1 MLRSLV
7 GFKIAETS
15 IIIYNIDME
24 SKDFDKEKLK
34 VAIEKRNLSIEDFAT
49 QIGITKKSLLAW
61 LRGTTIPYK
70 SKLEKIFKNSNI
82 TEEEISKDYSK
93 LGKIGRNVTEINQ
106 KEFEE
111 TFLPFFELH
120 NMNVMAYTAQKNLN
134 TLKLIDTEFFNGKNI
149 TLVNMDKGKFDK
161 PFYAI
166 NKEIT
171 SIINSMKEVVEKV
184 KPENP
189 QQFIRINNAAKGFL
203 QKAARE
209 MAKENYSSLENDELY
224 FDFSMRVINF
234 INETILESKTLSK
247 WVSDGIIPEDIN
259 IDEISLEKRNLVDYN
274 LKVIYYLFFA
284 YPVLRDRVIQEM
296 MKNPKKYLW
305 FTLAYTFTD
314 DDNFFVELSEKAA
327 QNDKSFDE
335 KMTSHYTNFNELSDD
350 EFYNEYAKR
359 ITDNLADMLSDK
371 DVHKWLKNDYSR
383 VGLSNEVNRK
393 IKLFLIK
400 LVIYNDIDLREK
412 VVKRCEE
419 CLFTLAEKDNLLRL
433 GLSDEKY
440 YDLLEVFSDMA
451 NPKILKKIYN
461 M

>member
-1 MLRSLV
+1 
-7 GFKIAETS
+7 
-15 IIIYNIDME
+15 ME

-184 KPENP
+184 KTENP

-259 IDEISLEKRNLVDYN
+259 IDEI
-274 LKVIYYLFFA
+274 
-284 YPVLRDRVIQEM
+284 
-296 MKNPKKYLW
+296 
-305 FTLAYTFTD
+305 
-314 DDNFFVELSEKAA
+314 
-327 QNDKSFDE
+327 
-335 KMTSHYTNFNELSDD
+335 
-350 EFYNEYAKR
+350 
-359 ITDNLADMLSDK
+359 
-371 DVHKWLKNDYSR
+371 
-383 VGLSNEVNRK
+383 
-393 IKLFLIK
+393 
-400 LVIYNDIDLREK
+400 
-412 VVKRCEE
+412 
-419 CLFTLAEKDNLLRL
+419 
-433 GLSDEKY
+433 
-440 YDLLEVFSDMA
+440 
-451 NPKILKKIYN
+451 
-461 M
+461 

>member
-1 MLRSLV
+1 
-7 GFKIAETS
+7 
-15 IIIYNIDME
+15 
-24 SKDFDKEKLK
+24 
-34 VAIEKRNLSIEDFAT
+34 
-49 QIGITKKSLLAW
+49 
-61 LRGTTIPYK
+61 
-70 SKLEKIFKNSNI
+70 
-82 TEEEISKDYSK
+82 
-93 LGKIGRNVTEINQ
+93 
-106 KEFEE
+106 
-111 TFLPFFELH
+111 
-120 NMNVMAYTAQKNLN
+120 
-134 TLKLIDTEFFNGKNI
+134 
-149 TLVNMDKGKFDK
+149 
-161 PFYAI
+161 
-166 NKEIT
+166 
-171 SIINSMKEVVEKV
+171 
-184 KPENP
+184 
-189 QQFIRINNAAKGFL
+189 
-203 QKAARE
+203 
-209 MAKENYSSLENDELY
+209 
-224 FDFSMRVINF
+224 
-234 INETILESKTLSK
+234 
-247 WVSDGIIPEDIN
+247 
-259 IDEISLEKRNLVDYN
+259 
-274 LKVIYYLFFA
+274 
-284 YPVLRDRVIQEM
+284 M